1 MTAALILAA
10 VVACSA
16 VHIPF
21 YLKLKAERKELA
33 AERHRFFEAIQGYA
47 AANAHAGCRLC
58 SVCKRVVHRW
68 EMDKHGAVV
77 CYECK
82 LK

>member
-1 MTAALILAA
+1 LEIIGGS

-16 VHIPF
+16 VHIPI
-21 YLKLKAERKELA
+21 YLKLKAEREKLA
-33 AERHRFFEAIQGYA
+33 SDRKQFFEAIQSHA
-47 AANAHAGCRLC
+47 ALNAGAGCRLC
-58 SVCKRVVHRW
+58 PNCKRVVHRW
-68 EMDKHGAVV
+68 ELDKNGGVV